1 MERQDGLQ
9 RIVGQMPLGSDALSV
24 RQRVEALEK
33 LLEGVL
39 VIPGINR
46 RVGLDAIVGLLPVAG
61 DAITAAMGLYLVWE
75 ARNLGMPKW
84 QLWRMAGHV
93 GVDTLLGAVPLA
105 GDLFDLFY
113 RSNTRNL
120 KIIKR
125 HLDKHHPAT
134 RAARSGRTGRGAPTQ
149 NDSPESKRL
158 REINLSSSLVIWLMA
173 GNNP

>member
-1 MERQDGLQ
+1 MEPQDGLQ
-9 RIVGQMPLGSDALSV
+9 RMAAQLPMGSDARSV
-24 RQRVEALEK
+24 RLRVEALEK
-33 LLEGVL
+33 LLEGVF

-61 DAITAAMGLYLVWE
+61 DAVTAAMGLYLVWE

-84 QLWRMAGHV
+84 QLWRMVGHV
-93 GVDTLLGAVPLA
+93 GADTLLGAVPLA
-105 GDLFDLFY
+105 GDVFDFFY

-134 RAARSGRTGRGAPTQ
+134 RVLEG
-149 NDSPESKRL
+149 
-158 REINLSSSLVIWLMA
+158 
-173 GNNP
+173 